1 MDLQRVKRMRGVR
14 VVLAVNERYGRDDGG
29 YMAAAIAYYGFLS
42 MLAVS
47 ALALSM
53 VGFVLADNPDA
64 QGRIIEQV
72 TGAIPGI
79 GGFLE
84 GQIHAVVQAR
94 FLALVIGLVGLLFTG
109 TGAVNAAG
117 WALGRI
123 FGVPEMTGAVKKKAW
138 SVGTLLLLG
147 VIVLVSG
154 GIVGTVQGLH
164 ATGWASFG
172 LWALGL
178 VVSFA
183 FDVGL
188 FLVAY
193 RVLLQRRGPAWRQVL
208 PGSIVAAVGWTV
220 LKLLGTWYV
229 TRVVGSATAVY
240 GTFGTVVG
248 VLALLYL
255 ASRVFLYGA
264 ELNAVLIEERGNAPV
279 GELIEPGGAA
289 VAEQDDDNA
298 SVSSNGNGTVNGD
311 GRSTPELIKAIAG
324 DTATLV
330 RKEVELARHE
340 VIEALVARAKAAGA
354 FGAAGIL
361 ALFMVVFLGI
371 AGGLALSLV
380 MAAWAAFL
388 IVAGVFLLLAL
399 GAVLFAKLRL
409 KAPPMAP
416 EETKRTVKEDVEWA
430 KAQLRR

>member
-1 MDLQRVKRMRGVR
+1 MGLHRVKRVRGVR
-14 VVLAVNERYGRDDGG
+14 LVVAVNDRYGSDSGG
-29 YMAAAIAYYGFLS
+29 FMAAAMTYYGFLS
-42 MLAVS
+42 VLAVT
-47 ALALSM
+47 ALVLS
-53 VGFVLADNPDA
+53 VIGFVLAGDPGA
-64 QGRIIEQV
+64 QDRIVEQV

-79 GGFLE
+79 GEFLE
-84 GQIHAVVQAR
+84 GQIHAVVEAR
-94 FLALVIGLVGLLFTG
+94 FLALAIGLVGLLFTG
-109 TGAVNAAG
+109 TGAVNAAA

-123 FGVPEMTGAVKKKAW
+123 FRVPEMTGAVKKKLW

-154 GIVGTVQGLH
+154 GIVGAVQGLH
-164 ATGWASFG
+164 ATGWAATG

-193 RVLLQRRGPAWRQVL
+193 RVLLQRRGPAWRQIL
-208 PGSIVAAVGWTV
+208 PGAVVAAVGWTV

-240 GTFGTVVG
+240 GTFGTVIG

-264 ELNAVLIEERGNAPV
+264 ELNAVLVEERGKAPV
-279 GELIEPGGAA
+279 GDLIEPGGAA
-289 VAEQDDDNA
+289 VAQEKDVDPSA
-298 SVSSNGNGTVNGD
+298 GATGNGNGSND

-330 RKEVELARHE
+330 RKEVELARQE
-340 VIEALVARAKAAGA
+340 VLEALVARAKAAGA
-354 FGAAGIL
+354 FGAAGVL

-409 KAPPMAP
+409 KTPPMAP

-430 KAQLRR
+430 KTQLRR